1 MKITKKQLVT
11 TLLASTFMAFA
22 STAIATPVNIAAGG
36 TEEGDLNSDS
46 AVTLGANAV
55 VCGNI
60 EAPTVTL
67 GADAFVSG
75 NIDAT
80 TVTLGAGAVAFGT
93 VSATTLTLGAAAC
106 YGSEQTDE
114 EGNGITT
121 ITAGAGASIGCSLV
135 ENISDVSEPYTAD
148 PNIAHFNPGLDA
160 PFPDGHGVTAGSS
173 DDDDLYEHGDVNE
186 NGTDHSHVPHTHPSP

>member
-36 TEEGDLNSDS
+36 TQAGDLNSDS

-106 YGSEQTDE
+106 YGSEGTDE
-114 EGNGITT
+114 ENNGITT
-121 ITAGAGASIGCSLV
+121 ITAGAGASIGCGEV
-135 ENISDVSEPYTAD
+135 ENICDVSEPYTAT
-148 PNIAHFNPGLDA
+148 PNRDHYNPSYPEYYVEDN
-160 PFPDGHGVTAGSS
+160 
-173 DDDDLYEHGDVNE
+173 DDDDLYIHGDMNE